1 MNATRTLIAAAALS
15 IAAIGL
21 AQADEADGSQNC
33 LCTQVTSMKSRAEV
47 KAELAQYRQ
56 DGANPWSISYDPLA
70 GFQSTT
76 TRAQVTAEYLAHR
89 DQAAAMTSE
98 DSGSVYVAQHHDA
111 TPSMVYAS
119 LAR

>member
-1 MNATRTLIAAAALS
+1 MNSTRTLIAAAALS
-15 IAAIGL
+15 IAAIGV

-33 LCTQVTSMKSRAEV
+33 LCTQVQSTAARADV

-56 DGANPWSISYDPLA
+56 DGVNPWSIGYDPLA

-76 TRAQVTAEYLAHR
+76 TRAQVTAEYLADR
-89 DQAAAMTSE
+89 DQAAAMNAE
-98 DSGSVYVAQHHDA
+98 DSGSQYVAQHKA
-111 TPSMVYAS
+111 TAASMLVS